1 MPGSVMVLLLNT
13 CYSPC
18 SYSLT
23 VEKSESLGG
32 LMHSQKLAGKCCSR
46 AVVEFKCSP
55 QFLALRGGLIIL
67 SSKVRLS
74 CTFEK
79 Q

>member
-1 MPGSVMVLLLNT
+1 MPGRVMVLLLNT

-23 VEKSESLGG
+23 VEKSESLGEFD
-32 LMHSQKLAGKCCSR
+32 AFPEISR
-46 AVVEFKCSP
+46 KMLFTAVVEFKCSP
-55 QFLALRGGLIIL
+55 QFPALRGGLIIL
-67 SSKVRLS
+67 SSKVCLP

-79 Q
+79 R